1 MAEQMK
7 PMYQEDKTKKLLEI
21 IRETDAEFLNE
32 TKSEIKMSPGEAK
45 RIELI
50 RRMKE
55 DTDKIEYMIMFNV
68 LMIALTVVALIHFV
82 LFGKLFSLVCVVLG
96 LAYFV
101 YIRKKLTHFTLG
113 LSNYKDNFD
122 RYLWEGFHL
131 KEMRYSA
138 VKLAYFLFFPLFV
151 VFVSDFFR
159 TEDERLSTW
168 LGICIAALISGVAW
182 MIYFSDDKESLE
194 SIESELKSLEYLS

>member
-1 MAEQMK
+1 MSAQMK
-7 PMYQEDKTKKLLEI
+7 PVYIEDKTKKLLEI
-21 IRETDAEFLNE
+21 IRESEAEFLNE
-32 TKSEIKMSPGEAK
+32 TKSEIKISPGEAK

-82 LFGKLFSLVCVVLG
+82 LFGKIFSLVCVVLG
-96 LAYFV
+96 LTYFV
-101 YIRKKLTHFTLG
+101 YIRKKLTHFTLS

-168 LGICIAALISGVAW
+168 LGIGIAAIISGLAW